1 MTKPKHEQMDFKGL
15 ELLAD
20 EFTGTFNGTVGGA
33 LASITVLTDN
43 SGGATA
49 NNTIEAVPAATDF
62 VTDTTAASL
71 TSTNT
76 SLTAIKND
84 TADLT
89 AKVNAIINALN

>member
-20 EFTGTFNGTVGGA
+20 EFTGTSNGTVGGA

-49 NNTIEAVPAATDF
+49 NNTIEAVPAATAA

-84 TADLT
+84 IADLT